1 MSPVRTLIVDDSA
14 TVRHLLTAVLS
25 RDPEI
30 EVIGSAPEASVARQ
44 MIKDLNPDVVTLDIE
59 MPNMNGLDFLDR
71 IMRLR
76 PTPVVMISTLTAKG
90 AAITIE
96 ALELGAVDFFP
107 KPTENLNA
115 VLDAKAHELA
125 EKVKAAARA
134 RLRPRQTESVRFHA
148 HDAAYVPAEKIVALG
163 ASTGGVDALMRV
175 LSTFPENCCPT
186 VVTQHMPAGFTRSF
200 AARLNRIC
208 RPRVAEAEDGALLK
222 PGTVYLAPGTEAHL
236 TVVKRGK
243 NLACHL
249 ERSEAV
255 SGHRPSV
262 DVMFSSVATAMG
274 AAAAGA
280 LLTGMGRDGALG
292 LKAMREAGALTIGQD
307 EATSTIYGMPRA
319 AVEIG
324 AVVRQL
330 PLEAIG
336 SELVRH
342 CRARH

>member
-14 TVRHLLTAVLS
+14 TVRHLLTTVLS
-25 RDPEI
+25 RDPDI
-30 EVIGSAPEASVARQ
+30 EVVGCAPEPSVARQ
-44 MIKDLNPDVVTLDIE
+44 MIKDLDPDVVTLDIE
-59 MPNMNGLDFLDR
+59 MPHMNGLDFLDR

-76 PTPVVMISTLTAKG
+76 PTPVVMISSLTSKG

-107 KPTENLNA
+107 KPSENLSS
-115 VLDAKAHELA
+115 VLDGKAHELA
-125 EKVKAAARA
+125 AKIKAAAHA
-134 RLRPRQTESVRFHA
+134 RLRPRQTEPARSHV
-148 HDAAYVPAEKIVALG
+148 HDPSYVPADKVIALG
-163 ASTGGVDALMRV
+163 ASTGGVEALVTV
-175 LSTFPENCCPT
+175 LSAFPENCSPT
-186 VVTQHMPAGFTRSF
+186 IVTQHMPAGFTRSF
-200 AARLNRIC
+200 AARLDRIC
-208 RPRVAEAEDGALLK
+208 RPRVLEATDGAVIE
-222 PGTVYLAPGTEAHL
+222 PGVVYLAPGAEAHL
-236 TVVKRGK
+236 TVVRRGEK
-243 NLACHL
+243 LKCHL
-249 ERSEAV
+249 SRSQAV

-262 DVMFSSVATAMG
+262 DVMFESVAKVMG

-292 LKAMREAGALTIGQD
+292 LKAMRDAGALTIGQD

-319 AVEIG
+319 ALEVG
-324 AVVRQL
+324 AVTRQL

>member
-1 MSPVRTLIVDDSA
+1 MSPVRALIVDDSS
-14 TVRHLLTAVLS
+14 TVRHLLKMVLS
-25 RDPEI
+25 RDPDI
-30 EVIGSAPEASVARQ
+30 EVVGCAPEAAVARQ

-107 KPTENLNA
+107 KPTENLSA
-115 VLDAKAHELA
+115 VFEDKAQELA
-125 EKVKAAARA
+125 DKVKAAAHA
-134 RLRPRQTESVRFHA
+134 RLRPRNSEPARSHPSDST
-148 HDAAYVPAEKIVALG
+148 YVPSEKVIALG
-163 ASTGGVDALMRV
+163 ASTGGVEALVTV
-175 LSTFPENCCPT
+175 LSAFPVNCCPT
-186 VVTQHMPAGFTRSF
+186 IVTQHMPAGFTRSF
-200 AARLNRIC
+200 AARLDRIC
-208 RPRVAEAEDGALLK
+208 RPHVAEASDGAPLQ
-222 PGTVYLAPGTEAHL
+222 PGIVYLAPGAEAHL
-236 TVVKRGK
+236 TVVRRGK
-243 NLACHL
+243 TLACRL
-249 ERSEAV
+249 ERTESV

-262 DVMFSSVATAMG
+262 DVMFQSVAKVMG
-274 AAAAGA
+274 PASAGA

-319 AVEIG
+319 AIEIG